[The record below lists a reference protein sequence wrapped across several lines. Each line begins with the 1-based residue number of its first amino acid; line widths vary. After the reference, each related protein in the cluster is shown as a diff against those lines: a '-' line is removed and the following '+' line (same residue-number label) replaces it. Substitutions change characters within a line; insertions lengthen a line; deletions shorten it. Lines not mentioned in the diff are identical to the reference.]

1 MIALLPATAALRAP
15 LSTPDTRPAVARRDL
30 LAGFA
35 AAVPVL
41 AATESVAQVPVQFEA
56 DGQFEADDGSFA
68 FSLPPGW
75 VGTTLPA
82 QERGNPAHLFDIRA
96 KQQAG
101 PGTVLAVCDGG
112 ARGRSYGKSVAA
124 LGTLDSVANAVVQDE
139 LLNDI
144 AAKDAIVLT
153 KEAAGDSYVI
163 KFLVGSKPGIIK
175 LAIAQ
180 DRLFYIKVKANK
192 LVKKPLSFFD
202 DASALRFDMEQL
214 ADSFVVRQIRPTC
227 LTASNR
233 GEVPAEGVCI

>member
-1 MIALLPATAALRAP
+1 MSGVAALLIRPCGADPTGRQRKRERAIVGLKLDRSFGKRWQNRQQRRFRECAGEHAA
-15 LSTPDTRPAVARRDL
+15 
-30 LAGFA
+30 
-35 AAVPVL
+35 
-41 AATESVAQVPVQFEA
+41 E
-56 DGQFEADDGSFA
+56 
-68 FSLPPGW
+68 
-75 VGTTLPA
+75 
-82 QERGNPAHLFDIRA
+82 ERSNPAHLFDIRG

-101 PGTVLAVCDGG
+101 PGTVLAICDGG
-112 ARGRSYGKSVAA
+112 SRGRSYGKSVAA

-144 AAKDAIVLT
+144 AAKDAIVLA
-153 KEAAGDSYVI
+153 KEAAGDAYLI

-202 DASALRFDMEQL
+202 DASALRSDMEQL

-227 LTASNR
+227 LKASNR
-233 GEVPAEGVCI
+233 GAVPAEGVCI

>member
-1 MIALLPATAALRAP
+1 MKSPTLTSTLPRQALLR
-15 LSTPDTRPAVARRDL
+15 
-30 LAGFA
+30 G
-35 AAVPVL
+35 VL
-41 AATESVAQVPVQFEA
+41 ACTLAKSPLLSILPALAETPV
-56 DGQFEADDGSFA
+56 QFEADDGSFA

-82 QERGNPAHLFDIRA
+82 QERGNPAHLFDIRG

-101 PGTVLAVCDGG
+101 PGTVLAICDGG
-112 ARGRSYGKSVAA
+112 SRGRSYGKSVAA

-144 AAKDAIVLT
+144 AAKDAIVLA
-153 KEAAGDSYVI
+153 KETAADSYVI

-202 DASALRFDMEQL
+202 DASALRSDMEQL
-214 ADSFVVRQIRPTC
+214 ADSFVVRQIRPAC
-227 LTASNR
+227 LKASNR
-233 GEVPAEGVCI
+233 GAVPAEGVCI